1 MGWNIVREEDIPVL
15 LIEEY
20 YNIPI
25 IITDL

>member
-1 MGWNIVREEDIPVL
+1 MGWNIVREQDIPVL

-25 IITDL
+25 IIIVL